1 MAGTLSFNSFK
12 EDMQLDQAYFIVT
25 ADNATYGT
33 TAYDMTGYQ
42 GIVFIAAARQG
53 EAATW
58 SIKARQDTASAMSS
72 AADLYNTSVNMV
84 VGTDANGF
92 AFVEVQ
98 NPREQY
104 VDCVVTAPNIGTPT
118 GLCVTAIRYGK
129 NWRPETNSDGELH
142 YAPAEGTA

>member
-12 EDMQLDQAYFIVT
+12 EDMQLDQAYFVVD
-25 ADNATYGT
+25 ADNATAGS
-33 TAYDMTGYQ
+33 TAYNMTGYQ
-42 GIVFIAAARQG
+42 GIVFIASARQQ

-58 SIKARQDTASAMSS
+58 SIKARQDAASTMAS

-84 VGTDANGF
+84 VGTEANGF

-98 NPREQY
+98 NPAEQY
-104 VDCVVTAPNIGTPT
+104 VDCVITIPNLSTPT
-118 GLCVTAIRYGK
+118 GLCVVAIRYGK
-129 NWRPETNSDGELH
+129 NWRPETNADGELH